1 VQRKKIPMWRP
12 ATQESSVK
20 QEKKKKEP
28 TSTTTTTTTTIKKG
42 KFLIEYILYLLF
54 SNRERGK
61 A

>member
-1 VQRKKIPMWRP
+1 MVQRKKIPMWRP
-12 ATQESSVK
+12 GTQEPSVK

-28 TSTTTTTTTTIKKG
+28 TSTTTTTVKKG

-54 SNRERGK
+54 SNRDRGK